1 MIESRFQQ
9 EQVLPRHFP
18 LFRLSNVL
26 IYSYFKGGRRASRG
40 NLTRWN
46 LHQMHSVYLCNT
58 IIIYFEPILYLKH
71 IQCTT
76 SHKIPYRI
84 FDYIPTI
91 QTIIIIS
98 LQMSYILVNK
108 RTKLES
114 YFNYKL
120 NVEN

>member
-9 EQVLPRHFP
+9 EQVQPRHFP

-26 IYSYFKGGRRASRG
+26 LYSYFKGGRRASRG

-46 LHQMHSVYLCNT
+46 LHQIHSVYLCNT
-58 IIIYFEPILYLKH
+58 MIIYFEPILFLKH
-71 IQCTT
+71 IQCTL
-76 SHKIPYRI
+76 SHKKPYRI

-91 QTIIIIS
+91 QTIIINWHI
-98 LQMSYILVNK
+98 SYILVNK
-108 RTKLES
+108 RTELES
-114 YFNYKL
+114 YCNYKL